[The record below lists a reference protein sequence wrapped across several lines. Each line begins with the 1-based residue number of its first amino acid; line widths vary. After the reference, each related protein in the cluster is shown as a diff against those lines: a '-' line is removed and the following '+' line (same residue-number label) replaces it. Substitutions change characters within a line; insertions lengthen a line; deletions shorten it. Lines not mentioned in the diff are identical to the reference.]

1 MTIIAT
7 VDDDKGMFV
16 ASNIGQFSIKN
27 FSFCSTDPGPIDNVE
42 TFHSIS
48 SVIEFDTVKL

>member
-48 SVIEFDTVKL
+48 SVIELIL